1 MSAFDEVNEIIDTYE
16 FGWNVTRRVLA
27 EKMTYIEKTAFG
39 DYIVKLDTDLR
50 RSLEAERLF
59 HKYSRW
65 MMKAEKVK
73 YASGALALI
82 REWDIINGVPDEV
95 NETDEDQDY
104 GDDDEAYEE

>member
-1 MSAFDEVNEIIDTYE
+1 MSVFDEITDTYE
-16 FGWNVTRRVLA
+16 FGWNTTRVLLA
-27 EKMTYIEKTAFG
+27 EKMTYLEKTAFG

-82 REWDIINGVPDEV
+82 REWDIINGVP
-95 NETDEDQDY
+95 NEINEPE
-104 GDDDEAYEE
+104 DDDEAYEI

>member
-1 MSAFDEVNEIIDTYE
+1 MSNFDEITDTYE
-16 FGWNVTRRVLA
+16 FGWNVTRKVLA

-50 RSLEAERLF
+50 RSLEAERLH

-65 MMKAEKVK
+65 MMKGEKVK

-82 REWDIINGVPDEV
+82 NEWDIIDDVPNELTENEDE
-95 NETDEDQDY
+95 
-104 GDDDEAYEE
+104 DDDEVYEDWQL